1 MSEQSTDKSNLTPS
15 TPSTPSILPSSSFTT
30 PAKFKPKAQKYEVN
44 TQTVLDP
51 INENREENDT
61 EQPSDTNDEIQHQK
75 YEDELKRQFDLEMIN
90 MQQRLA
96 QAENALH
103 QTQQENAYLQY
114 QQRIQYHQPN
124 GQPLPRSFV
133 SSVGKPEFFN
143 GDLKGDPLSWLDQVR
158 EYMSLTLVPP
168 PLQVSFAVTYLR
180 EQARIWWSSLPENEK
195 MRNCDF
201 VTFSSTLLARFR
213 PVDSA
218 RIARTQLNG
227 LKQLGS
233 VTDYNA
239 RFIRLM
245 QMIHD
250 MSPADQV
257 YHYLEGL
264 KSNIH
269 DRLVTTEF
277 TSVATAMVAA
287 SRVDQLIYN
296 TSKKNSSIPFNNRNN
311 QLNQNNWNN
320 NRKSNSTAQPIE
332 VNYLNA
338 NVAPYSY
345 FNSSELTDS
354 NDVLGDMN
362 LNFVRLQKLTPEE
375 REQCRREGRC
385 FKCRNRGHM
394 ANACPAGKGNF
405 NPPNSNNNNNYSGMK
420 PSVPI
425 TNTKKQ

>member
-1 MSEQSTDKSNLTPS
+1 MSDQPTDKPTLTPT

-30 PAKFKPKAQKYEVN
+30 PAKFKEKIQHAFRALN
-44 TQTVLDP
+44 P

-61 EQPSDTNDEIQHQK
+61 EQPSESNNEIQHKQ
-75 YEDELKRQFDLEMIN
+75 YEDELKQQFDLEIIN

-114 QQRIQYHQPN
+114 QQRVQYHQPN

-133 SSVGKPEFFN
+133 SSVGKPEFFT
-143 GDLKGDPLSWLDQVR
+143 GDLKADPLSWLDQVR
-158 EYMSLTLVPP
+158 EYMALTLVPP
-168 PLQVSFAVTYLR
+168 HLQVSFAVTYLR

-195 MRNCDF
+195 MRNCEF
-201 VTFSSTLLARFR
+201 VTFSSTLLSRFR

-296 TSKKNSSIPFNNRNN
+296 SSKKNGTVPYTNRNN
-311 QLNQNNWNN
+311 QQSQNNWNN
-320 NRKSNSTAQPIE
+320 NRKQISSSTAQPIE

-338 NVAPYSY
+338 NVAPYAY
-345 FNSSELTDS
+345 FNSSDFPES
-354 NDVLGDMN
+354 NDVGDMN
-362 LNFVRLQKLTPEE
+362 LNFVRLQKLSPEE

-405 NPPNSNNNNNYSGMK
+405 NTPNNNNNNGYSGMK